1 MLLKET
7 HGESSMSIILSN
19 KGTFVYFLAVIL
31 VILFAC
37 GQIVVVL
44 PMGTPT
50 VSVQI
55 TADYCPSIEV
65 QEGMQVAWT
74 NRDSI
79 DHAFI
84 LQCMSVAGSS
94 GSHCENHRLQPGDTL
109 SLSLMSAGQYTYYCS
124 NNRLSTGT
132 ITVRK

>member
-1 MLLKET
+1 MLLKEP
-7 HGESSMSIILSN
+7 HGETNMSIILSN
-19 KGTFVYFLAVIL
+19 KGTFLYFLAVIL
-31 VILFAC
+31 VIMFAC
-37 GQIVVVL
+37 GQTVIVL
-44 PMGTPT
+44 HMGMPT
-50 VSVQI
+50 VNVQI

-74 NRDSI
+74 NRDKI
-79 DHAFI
+79 DRDII
-84 LQCMSVAGSS
+84 LQCMSGAGSS
-94 GSHCENHRLQPGDTL
+94 KSHCENHRLQPGDTL